1 MFVPRIVQQ
10 EKGQTYGVIF
20 TWMTIRAIELEIG
33 RNLITD
39 SFILALHSFI
49 ARRGK
54 VKHSRPDNETIFK
67 GAQKEL
73 QDATNLFQ

>member
-10 EKGQTYGVIF
+10 EKGQPYGVIF

-54 VKHSRPDNETIFK
+54 VKHNETIFK